1 MIDLPAKIQISEQK
15 AKFFIFH
22 LSSFIFIS
30 YLCHMK
36 VTIYRHT
43 DLLPKL
49 TTGNFFHSRELMA
62 LCEQTPRLKPYMA
75 VVTDDHGS
83 VVAHMLAIMRFRR
96 SWFPPYFYT
105 HVRIYGD
112 NGSSAE
118 NFGMMINELTR
129 RLQNRT
135 LYIELSHL
143 REKMFGYRELR
154 QQHFFPVRWMNIH
167 NSLHSR
173 TPEERINEQLLLRIQ
188 HAQERGVETKLVETV
203 DEFEAFSKLLRQ
215 HHWFKPKR
223 YIPDDAFF
231 REMMQRG
238 LCKIL
243 ITKYHEH
250 VIGTTVTV
258 FSDGDAYLWYSASR
272 RKTYAP
278 LHPNAVTMWATIKAA
293 HEAGYQHIRF
303 MDVGLPFRKNP
314 YRDFILR
321 FGGKEVSTYRWFR
334 ISIRWINSLASWLW
348 RE

>member
-1 MIDLPAKIQISEQK
+1 
-15 AKFFIFH
+15 
-22 LSSFIFIS
+22 
-30 YLCHMK
+30 MK

-43 DLLPKL
+43 DLLPEFS
-49 TTGNFFHSRELMA
+49 TGNFFHSRELMA
-62 LCEQTPRLKPYMA
+62 LCEHTPRLKPYMA
-75 VVTDDHGS
+75 VVTDDDG
-83 VVAHMLAIMRFRR
+83 VVQAHLLAIMRIRR
-96 SWFPPYFYT
+96 LWFPPFFYT

-112 NGSSAE
+112 NGSNAE
-118 NFGMMINELTR
+118 LFGMMIQALTR
-129 RLQNRT
+129 LLQNRT

-154 QQHFFPVRWMNIH
+154 QQRFFPVRWMNIH

-173 TPEERINEQLLLRIQ
+173 TPEERISEQQLQRIVHGQ
-188 HAQERGVETKLVETV
+188 QRGAVTKPVETL
-203 DEFEAFSKLLRQ
+203 DEFKAFSKLLRS

-231 REMMQRG
+231 REMMQQG
-238 LCKIL
+238 MCQIL
-243 ITKYHEH
+243 ITKYHDH

-272 RKTYAP
+272 RKSYAP
-278 LHPNAVTMWATIKAA
+278 LHPNAITMWATIKAA
-293 HEAGYQHIRF
+293 HSSGYQHIRF

-321 FGGKEVSTYRWFR
+321 FGCKEVSTYRWFR
-334 ISIRWINSLASWLW
+334 ISIRWVNRLASWLW